1 MAAITKSYGIG
12 DTVYVSYPFPHVL
25 AFYPQ
30 TREVKSVQI
39 NSATNEAL
47 VSFENGDSVQ
57 DGAVQT
63 VFTTAALAATA
74 IVDDVIAKI
83 DATVGIDTTLSIAS
97 TAGATALSL
106 GRVSVEA

>member
-1 MAAITKSYGIG
+1 MAITKSYGVG
-12 DTVYVSYPFPHVL
+12 DTVYVAYPFPHVL

-30 TREVKSVQI
+30 TRVVKNCQI

-63 VFTTAALAATA
+63 VFTTAALAAKA

-83 DATVGIDTTLSIAS
+83 DDAIDIDTTTSIAS
-97 TAGATALSL
+97 TAGAKALSL
-106 GRVSVEA
+106 GRVNVEA

>member
-12 DTVYVSYPFPHVL
+12 DTVYVAYPFPHIL

-30 TREVKSVQI
+30 TRVVKSCQI

-63 VFTTAALAATA
+63 VFTTAASAAKA

-83 DATVGIDTTLSIAS
+83 DDAVNVDTTTSIAS

-106 GRVSVEA
+106 GRVNS

>member
-12 DTVYVSYPFPHVL
+12 DTVYVAYPFPHVL

-30 TREVKSVQI
+30 TRVAKNCQI

-83 DATVGIDTTLSIAS
+83 DETVLIDATQSIAS

-106 GRVSVEA
+106 GRVDT

>member
-12 DTVYVSYPFPHVL
+12 DTVYVAYPFPHIL

-30 TREVKSVQI
+30 TRVVKSCQI
-39 NSATNEAL
+39 NTATNEAL

-74 IVDDVIAKI
+74 IVDDVIAKV
-83 DATVGIDTTLSIAS
+83 DATVNVDETLSMVS

-106 GRVSVEA
+106 GRVSS

>member
-1 MAAITKSYGIG
+1 MAITKSYGVG
-12 DTVYVSYPFPHVL
+12 DTVYVAYPFPHIL

-30 TREVKSVQI
+30 TRVVKSCQI
-39 NSATNEAL
+39 NTATNEAL

-74 IVDDVIAKI
+74 IVDDVIAKV
-83 DATVGIDTTLSIAS
+83 DATVNVDETLSMVS

-106 GRVSVEA
+106 GRVNS

>member
-12 DTVYVSYPFPHVL
+12 DTVYVAYPFPHVL

-30 TREVKSVQI
+30 TRVVKNCQI

-63 VFTTAALAATA
+63 VFTTAASAAKA

-83 DATVGIDTTLSIAS
+83 DDAVDIDTTTSIAS
-97 TAGATALSL
+97 TAGATTLSL
-106 GRVSVEA
+106 GRVNVEA

>member
-12 DTVYVSYPFPHVL
+12 DTVYVAYPFPHVL

-30 TREVKSVQI
+30 TRVVKNCQI

-63 VFTTAALAATA
+63 VFTTAALAAKA
-74 IVDDVIAKI
+74 IVDDVIVKI
-83 DATVGIDTTLSIAS
+83 DDAVNVDTTKSIAS
-97 TAGATALSL
+97 TVDLTALSL
-106 GRVSVEA
+106 GRISSE

>member
-1 MAAITKSYGIG
+1 MAAITKSYGVG
-12 DTVYVSYPFPHVL
+12 DTVYVAYPFPHSL

-30 TREVKSVQI
+30 TQVVKSVQI

-47 VSFENGDSVQ
+47 VSFDSGDSVQ

-63 VFTTAALAATA
+63 VFTTAASAAKA

-83 DATVGIDTTLSIAS
+83 DDAVNVDTTTSIAS

-106 GRVSVEA
+106 GRVNS

>member
-12 DTVYVSYPFPHVL
+12 DTVYVAYPFPHVL

-30 TREVKSVQI
+30 TRVVKSCQI
-39 NSATNEAL
+39 NSSTNEAL

-57 DGAVQT
+57 DGAMQT
-63 VFTTAALAATA
+63 VFTTAASAATA
-74 IVDDVIAKI
+74 IVDDVIAKV
-83 DATVGIDTTLSIAS
+83 DEAVNVDETLSMVS

-106 GRVSVEA
+106 GRVNS

>member
-1 MAAITKSYGIG
+1 MAITKSYGVG
-12 DTVYVSYPFPHVL
+12 DTVYVAYPFPHIL

-30 TREVKSVQI
+30 TRVVKSCQI

-63 VFTTAALAATA
+63 VFTTAASAAKA

-83 DATVGIDTTLSIAS
+83 DDAVDIDTTTSIAS
-97 TAGATALSL
+97 TAGATTLSL
-106 GRVSVEA
+106 GRVNVEA

>member
-1 MAAITKSYGIG
+1 MAITKSYGVG
-12 DTVYVSYPFPHVL
+12 DTVYVAYPFPHIL

-30 TREVKSVQI
+30 TRVVKNCQI

-74 IVDDVIAKI
+74 IVNDVIAKI
-83 DATVGIDTTLSIAS
+83 DATVNVDETLSMVS

-106 GRVSVEA
+106 GRVNS

>member
-1 MAAITKSYGIG
+1 MEIIKSYGVG
-12 DTVYVSYPFPHVL
+12 DTVYVAYPFPHVL

-30 TREVKSVQI
+30 TRVVKSVQI

-47 VSFENGDSVQ
+47 VSFVSGDSVR

-63 VFTTAALAATA
+63 VFTTAASAATA

-83 DATVGIDTTLSIAS
+83 DDAVNVDQTTSMAS

-106 GRVSVEA
+106 GRVNV

>member
-1 MAAITKSYGIG
+1 MAAITKNYGVG
-12 DTVYVSYPFPHVL
+12 DTVYVAYPFPHVL

-30 TREVKSVQI
+30 TRVVKSAQI
-39 NSATNEAL
+39 NTSTNEAL

-63 VFTTAALAATA
+63 VFTTAASAATA

-83 DATVGIDTTLSIAS
+83 DDTVLVDTTQSIAS

-106 GRVSVEA
+106 GRVNI

>member
-12 DTVYVSYPFPHVL
+12 DTVYVAYPFPHIL

-30 TREVKSVQI
+30 TRVVKSCQI

-63 VFTTAALAATA
+63 VFTTAASAATA

-83 DATVGIDTTLSIAS
+83 DAAIDIDETLSIAS
-97 TAGATALSL
+97 TVGLKALSL

>member
-12 DTVYVSYPFPHVL
+12 DTVYVAYPFPHVL

-30 TREVKSVQI
+30 TRVVKSCQI

-47 VSFENGDSVQ
+47 VSFVSGDSVQ

-63 VFTTAALAATA
+63 VFTTAASAATA
-74 IVDDVIAKI
+74 IVNDVIAKVD
-83 DATVGIDTTLSIAS
+83 DAVNVDTTTSIAS
-97 TAGATALSL
+97 TADQTALSL
-106 GRVSVEA
+106 GRVNI

>member
-12 DTVYVSYPFPHVL
+12 DTVYVAYPFPHIL

-30 TREVKSVQI
+30 TRVVKSVQI
-39 NSATNEAL
+39 NSSTNEAL

-63 VFTTAALAATA
+63 VFTTAASAAKT

-83 DATVGIDTTLSIAS
+83 DDAVDIDTTTSIAS
-97 TAGATALSL
+97 TAGATTLSL
-106 GRVSVEA
+106 GRVNVEA

>member
-1 MAAITKSYGIG
+1 MAITKSYGVG
-12 DTVYVSYPFPHVL
+12 DTVYVAYPFPHIL

-30 TREVKSVQI
+30 TRVVKSCQI
-39 NSATNEAL
+39 NSSTNEAL

-63 VFTTAALAATA
+63 VFTTAASAATA
-74 IVDDVIAKI
+74 IVDDVIDKI
-83 DATVGIDTTLSIAS
+83 DAAVNVDETLSMVS

-106 GRVSVEA
+106 GRVNS

>member
-1 MAAITKSYGIG
+1 MAITKSYGVG
-12 DTVYVSYPFPHVL
+12 DTVYVAYPFPHIL

-30 TREVKSVQI
+30 TRVVKSCQI
-39 NSATNEAL
+39 NTATNEAL

-83 DATVGIDTTLSIAS
+83 DDTVLIDETLSMVS

-106 GRVSVEA
+106 GRVNS

>member
-12 DTVYVSYPFPHVL
+12 DTVYVAYPFPHIL

-30 TREVKSVQI
+30 TRVVKSCQI
-39 NSATNEAL
+39 NSSTNEAL

-83 DATVGIDTTLSIAS
+83 DDAVNVDATQSIAS

>member
-12 DTVYVSYPFPHVL
+12 DTVYVAYPFPHIL

-30 TREVKSVQI
+30 TRVVKSCQI
-39 NSATNEAL
+39 NTATNEAL

-74 IVDDVIAKI
+74 IVDDVIAKV
-83 DATVGIDTTLSIAS
+83 DATVNVDETLSMVS

-106 GRVSVEA
+106 GRVNS

>member
-12 DTVYVSYPFPHVL
+12 DTVYVAYPFPHVL

-30 TREVKSVQI
+30 TRVVKNCQI

-47 VSFENGDSVQ
+47 VSFVSGDSVQ

-63 VFTTAALAATA
+63 VFTTAASAATA
-74 IVDDVIAKI
+74 IVDDVIAKV
-83 DATVGIDTTLSIAS
+83 DAAVNVDTTQSIAS

-106 GRVSVEA
+106 GRVNV

>member
-1 MAAITKSYGIG
+1 MAITKSYGVG
-12 DTVYVSYPFPHVL
+12 DTVYVAYPFPHIL

-30 TREVKSVQI
+30 TRVVKSVQI

-63 VFTTAALAATA
+63 VFTTAASAATA
-74 IVDDVIAKI
+74 IVDDVIDKI
-83 DATVGIDTTLSIAS
+83 DATVNVDETLSMVS

-106 GRVSVEA
+106 GRVNS

>member
-12 DTVYVSYPFPHVL
+12 DTVYIAYPFPHVL

-30 TREVKSVQI
+30 TRVVKSVQI

-47 VSFENGDSVQ
+47 VSFVSGDSVQ

-63 VFTTAALAATA
+63 VFTTAASAATA
-74 IVDDVIAKI
+74 IVNDVIAKVD
-83 DATVGIDTTLSIAS
+83 DAVNVDTTKSIAS
-97 TAGATALSL
+97 TADATALSL
-106 GRVSVEA
+106 GRVNS

>member
-1 MAAITKSYGIG
+1 MAITKSYGVG
-12 DTVYVSYPFPHVL
+12 DTVYVAYPFPHVL

-30 TREVKSVQI
+30 TRVVKSAQI
-39 NSATNEAL
+39 NTSTNEAL

-63 VFTTAALAATA
+63 VFTTAASAATA

-83 DATVGIDTTLSIAS
+83 DATVNVDETLSMVS

-106 GRVSVEA
+106 GRVNS

>member
-1 MAAITKSYGIG
+1 MAITKSYGVG
-12 DTVYVSYPFPHVL
+12 DTVYVAYPFPHIL

-30 TREVKSVQI
+30 TRVVKSCQI

-63 VFTTAALAATA
+63 VFTTAASAAKA

-83 DATVGIDTTLSIAS
+83 DDAVNADTTKSIAS
-97 TAGATALSL
+97 TVDLTALSL
-106 GRVSVEA
+106 GRVSS

>member
-12 DTVYVSYPFPHVL
+12 DTVYVAYPFPHVL

-30 TREVKSVQI
+30 TRVVKNCQI

-63 VFTTAALAATA
+63 VFTTIALAATA
-74 IVDDVIAKI
+74 IVDDVIVKI
-83 DATVGIDTTLSIAS
+83 DAAVLKDGTSTISSI
-97 TAGATALSL
+97 AGATALSL
-106 GRVSVEA
+106 GRVDT

>member
-1 MAAITKSYGIG
+1 MAVISKNYGVG
-12 DTVYVSYPFPHVL
+12 DTVYVAYPFPHIL

-30 TREVKSVQI
+30 TRVVKSVQI

-47 VSFENGDSVQ
+47 VSFVSGDSVQ

-63 VFTTAALAATA
+63 VFTTAALAAKA

-83 DATVGIDTTLSIAS
+83 DDAVNADTTTSIAS

-106 GRVSVEA
+106 GRVNS

>member
-1 MAAITKSYGIG
+1 MAAISKSYGIG
-12 DTVYVSYPFPHVL
+12 DTVYVAYPFPHSL

-30 TREVKSVQI
+30 TRVVKSVQI

-47 VSFENGDSVQ
+47 VSFVSGDSVQ

-63 VFTTAALAATA
+63 VFTTAASAATA
-74 IVDDVIAKI
+74 IVDDVIAKVD
-83 DATVGIDTTLSIAS
+83 DAVNVDTTTSIAS

-106 GRVSVEA
+106 GRVNI